1 MIVWTSYTPG
11 ENQESPEMEAC
22 PEGCGITIEY
32 NSSDPKRLS
41 RHRKTHAQCKACHVL
56 FADKYN
62 LKKHMKDRHGF
73 ACSMA
78 GCRFK
83 SEKKSDAKRH
93 IQSQHIQCVDCNFQA
108 RSGKDFA
115 SHIRKLHRNESME
128 LVQVSE
134 SDPAEL
140 SEDDQM
146 IPAQSNNGSG
156 TMTKELLKESEVD
169 KTLEKMNEHVRKLH
183 GNESKELVQESESD
197 PAELSEDEQMI
208 PAQSNNGSGTMTKEL
223 LKESEVDKT
232 LDKMNEEIDEAVD
245 DSEEDPENNE
255 GNDKAVDD
263 SEEDPENNEEIESFK
278 SPASGLQTQTTQQTE
293 QTPQQTE
300 HLAPAGG
307 QQTQTKSLLTG
318 FFLNLNLRS
327 GSQGK
332 FTLVFYF

>member
-22 PEGCGITIEY
+22 PEGCGIAVEY

-41 RHRKTHAQCKACHVL
+41 RQRKTHAECKACNVL

-93 IQSQHIQCVDCNFQA
+93 IQSQHMKCVDCNFQA

-115 SHIRKLHRNESME
+115 SHVRKLHRNESME
-128 LVQVSE
+128 LVQESV

-169 KTLEKMNEHVRKLH
+169 KTLEKMNEHVR
-183 GNESKELVQESESD
+183 
-197 PAELSEDEQMI
+197 I
-208 PAQSNNGSGTMTKEL
+208 
-223 LKESEVDKT
+223 
-232 LDKMNEEIDEAVD
+232 
-245 DSEEDPENNE
+245 
-255 GNDKAVDD
+255 
-263 SEEDPENNEEIESFK
+263 
-278 SPASGLQTQTTQQTE
+278 
-293 QTPQQTE
+293 
-300 HLAPAGG
+300 
-307 QQTQTKSLLTG
+307 
-318 FFLNLNLRS
+318 
-327 GSQGK
+327 
-332 FTLVFYF
+332 

>member
-22 PEGCGITIEY
+22 PEGCGVAIEY

-41 RHRKTHAQCKACHVL
+41 RHRKTHAECKACSVL

-62 LKKHMKDRHGF
+62 LKKHMRDSHGF

-93 IQSQHIQCVDCNFQA
+93 IQSQHIECGDCNFRA

-115 SHIRKLHRNESME
+115 SHVRKLHRNESME
-128 LVQVSE
+128 LVQE
-134 SDPAEL
+134 R
-140 SEDDQM
+140 
-146 IPAQSNNGSG
+146 
-156 TMTKELLKESEVD
+156 ESEVD

-183 GNESKELVQESESD
+183 GNESMELVQERESD

-208 PAQSNNGSGTMTKEL
+208 PAQSNNGSGTITKEL
-223 LKESEVDKT
+223 LEESEVDKT
-232 LDKMNEEIDEAVD
+232 LDKMNEENYEAVD

-255 GNDKAVDD
+255 ENDEAVDD
-263 SEEDPENNEEIESFK
+263 SEEDPENDEEIESFK

-307 QQTQTKSLLTG
+307 QQTQTTSLLTG

-332 FTLVFYF
+332 FTFVFYF